1 VSRLKEH
8 LRHIPGSVEACR
20 KVPNHVKDLMSQKV
34 TDGRIRRARGKKL
47 RLFVEKEVTATR
59 QGYRSARI
67 PLNEEAQIDMAMRN
81 SLRDS
86 FSTLEHD
93 SCSPF
98 DKSTGSASGAAS
110 CSTGKQSRLSR
121 YYKNTQDTSR
131 GPFDIDL
138 ARSRTQVQP
147 HIDVMLE
154 RGHKE
159 KLGIALA
166 KKFHAND
173 IPGRK
178 ADCPYFRSA
187 LKLAQQLG
195 DGVPIPRGR
204 EIDGPLLD
212 MNYANMVAHMAKFK
226 EDWKDYGV
234 TVMCDSCTGKHLLSY
249 LTLLY
254 VGIDNDLT
262 FVFYVLIV

>member
-8 LRHIPGSVEACR
+8 LGHIPGSVEACR

-47 RLFVEKEVTATR
+47 RLFVEKEVSATR
-59 QGYRSARI
+59 HGYQSARI
-67 PLNEEAQIDMAMRN
+67 PLDEEAQIDMAMRN

-98 DKSTGSASGAAS
+98 DKSTSSASGAAS

-131 GPFDIDL
+131 GPFDIEL

-147 HIDVMLE
+147 RIDVMLE

-166 KKFHAND
+166 KWFHAND

-178 ADCPYFRSA
+178 ADCPYFHSA

-212 MNYANMVAHMAKFK
+212 MNYANMEAHMAKFK

-234 TVMCDSCTGKHLLSY
+234 TVMCDSWTGKHLFSY

-254 VGIDNDLT
+254 VGIHNDLT

>member
-1 VSRLKEH
+1 VLKLYKFHICLFTPPLGDFH
-8 LRHIPGSVEACR
+8 LGHMSGSVEACR

-47 RLFVEKEVTATR
+47 RLFVEKEVSATR

-67 PLNEEAQIDMAMRN
+67 PLDEQAQIDMAMRN

-93 SCSPF
+93 SCPPF
-98 DKSTGSASGAAS
+98 GKSTGSASGAAS
-110 CSTGKQSRLSR
+110 CFTGKQSRLSS

-138 ARSRTQVQP
+138 AHSRTQVQP
-147 HIDVMLE
+147 HIDVMQE
-154 RGHKE
+154 KGHKE
-159 KLGIALA
+159 KLGITLA
-166 KKFHAND
+166 KWFHAND

-178 ADCPYFRSA
+178 AGCPYFRLA
-187 LKLAQQLG
+187 LNLAQQLG

-204 EIDGPLLD
+204 EIDGPSLD
-212 MNYANMVAHMAKFK
+212 MNYADMEAHMAKFK

-234 TVMCDSCTGKHLLSY
+234 TIMCDSWTGKHLFS
-249 LTLLY
+249 
-254 VGIDNDLT
+254 
-262 FVFYVLIV
+262 

>member
-8 LRHIPGSVEACR
+8 LGHISGSVEACR

-34 TDGRIRRARGKKL
+34 TDGRIRRARGTKL
-47 RLFVEKEVTATR
+47 HLFVETEVSATR
-59 QGYRSARI
+59 QGYQSARI
-67 PLNEEAQIDMAMRN
+67 LLDEQAQIDMAMKN

-93 SCSPF
+93 SCPPF
-98 DKSTGSASGAAS
+98 GKSTGSASGAAS
-110 CSTGKQSRLSR
+110 CSTGKQSRLSS

-138 ARSRTQVQP
+138 ACSRTQVQP
-147 HIDVMLE
+147 CIDVMLE
-154 RGHKE
+154 KGHKE

-166 KKFHAND
+166 KWFHAND
-173 IPGRK
+173 ILGRK
-178 ADCPYFRSA
+178 ADCPYFHSA
-187 LKLAQQLG
+187 LNLAQQLG

-212 MNYANMVAHMAKFK
+212 MNYADMEAHMDKFK

-234 TVMCDSCTGKHLLSY
+234 TIKCDSWTGKHLFS
-249 LTLLY
+249 
-254 VGIDNDLT
+254 
-262 FVFYVLIV
+262 